1 MKNILIFIGA
11 FVATSAVMM
20 GFEFTNH
27 MLYPF
32 PEGLDTTNLA
42 AIQQFGLTMPIFA
55 FVMILL
61 GWFFG
66 TILGVWIL
74 NKYLVLKNEATKVKV
89 IYGFAALLT
98 ALAIMNNF
106 MYVGLGNRM
115 WFEII
120 TVPFFVLVAYLTMK
134 FTIEYFE

>member
-1 MKNILIFIGA
+1 L
-11 FVATSAVMM
+11 ATSAVMM

-42 AIQQFGLTMPIFA
+42 AIQQFGLTMPTFA

-61 GWFFG
+61 GWLFG
-66 TILGVWIL
+66 TILGVRIL
-74 NKYLVLKNEATKVKV
+74 NQYLVVKSGATKVKV
-89 IYGFAALLT
+89 IYGFAGLLT

-106 MYVGLGNRM
+106 MYVGLGNRL

-120 TVPFFVLVAYLTMK
+120 TVPFFIVVTYLTLR
-134 FTIEYFE
+134 FINNY